1 MLLPPAPAARLRR
14 RLLVALAGLGI
25 LLAASY
31 LALIIVTRIDE
42 LFFPGQGL
50 SVGGLGRLPGVENN
64 SEGGSGQIN
73 VLVMGLD
80 RRPHEGNAPTR
91 TDTMFV
97 LTIDRQTKTAGIL
110 GIPRDL
116 WVEIPYPEGGGVFQE
131 RINTA
136 YVYGETQGYPGGGPA
151 LTEEVIER
159 NLGITI
165 DHYVIIDFQG
175 FIKVIDELG
184 GVDVYVEEEINDPY
198 YSRTEL
204 PGDYYPLS
212 FAVGMQHMDGQ
223 TALDYSRTRFG
234 NSDLD
239 RIHRQQQVIFAAI
252 DKALELNLVNID
264 TLIDLWGQYETA
276 IVTDINDFQVP
287 GFAALAAQ
295 TDPDRISALSLGA
308 ATTGWTAPTGAQV
321 LLIDRQ
327 LVQELIQALF
337 GNKQLTEEEAFVE
350 VQNGAGADG
359 LAQQVV
365 DYLAGFGFP
374 SASLTT
380 ASPVDGAIRPLT
392 QIIDFSGKEY
402 TVERLASLL
411 SVPPEQVRRA
421 GPEDYVLRTVEN
433 ADVVVILGTD
443 AQARGF
449 AADASGG

>member
-1 MLLPPAPAARLRR
+1 MLPPPAPAARLRR

-64 SEGGSGQIN
+64 DEGGSGQIN
-73 VLVMGLD
+73 ILVLGLD
-80 RRPHEGNAPTR
+80 RRPREGNAPTR

-116 WVEIPYPEGGGVFQE
+116 WVEIPYAEGGIFQE

-151 LTEEVIER
+151 LAEEVIER

-175 FIKVIDELG
+175 FIKIIDELD
-184 GVDVYVEEEINDPY
+184 GVDVYVEEQIDDPY

-204 PGDYYPLS
+204 PGDYYPLQ
-212 FAVGMQHMDGQ
+212 FTVGTHHMDGQ

-252 DKALELNLVNID
+252 DKALQLNLVNID
-264 TLIDLWGQYETA
+264 TLIDLWGRYKDA
-276 IVTDINDFQVP
+276 IVTDINDFQAP
-287 GFAALAAQ
+287 GFATLAAQ
-295 TDPDRISALSLGA
+295 SDPDRISALSLGA
-308 ATTGWTAPTGAQV
+308 ATTEWTAPTGAEV
-321 LLIDRQ
+321 LLVDKQ

-337 GNKQLTEEEAFVE
+337 GNKQLSEEAALVE

-359 LAQQVV
+359 LGQQVV
-365 DYLAGFGFP
+365 DYLVGFGFP

-380 ASPVDGAIRPLT
+380 ANPVDGAIRPLT
-392 QIIDFSGKEY
+392 QIIDFSDKEY

-411 SVPPEQVRRA
+411 SVPPGQVRHA
-421 GPEDYVLRTVEN
+421 GADDYALRMVEE

-443 AQARGF
+443 AQARDF
-449 AADASGG
+449 AAGTSGG

>member
-1 MLLPPAPAARLRR
+1 MLPPPAPAARLRR

-25 LLAASY
+25 LIAAPS

-64 SEGGSGQIN
+64 GEGGSGQIN
-73 VLVMGLD
+73 VLVVGRD
-80 RRPHEGNAPTR
+80 RRPREGNAPTR

-116 WVEIPYPEGGGVFQE
+116 WVEIPYAEGGIFQE

-151 LTEEVIER
+151 LAEEVIER
-159 NLGITI
+159 NLGITL

-175 FIKVIDELG
+175 FIKIIDELG
-184 GVDVYVEEEINDPY
+184 GVDVYVEEEIDDPY

-204 PGDYYPLS
+204 PGDYYPLY
-212 FAVGMQHMDGQ
+212 FAVGMHHMDGQ
-223 TALDYSRTRFG
+223 AALDYSRTRFG

-239 RIHRQQQVIFAAI
+239 RIHRQPQVIFAAI

-264 TLIDLWGQYETA
+264 RLIDLWGQYETA

-287 GFAALAAQ
+287 GFATLAAQ
-295 TDPDRISALSLGA
+295 IDPDRISALSLGA

-327 LVQELIQALF
+327 LVQGLIQALF
-337 GNKQLTEEEAFVE
+337 GNKQLTEEDAVVE
-350 VQNGAGADG
+350 G
-359 LAQQVV
+359 
-365 DYLAGFGFP
+365 
-374 SASLTT
+374 
-380 ASPVDGAIRPLT
+380 
-392 QIIDFSGKEY
+392 E
-402 TVERLASLL
+402 
-411 SVPPEQVRRA
+411 
-421 GPEDYVLRTVEN
+421 
-433 ADVVVILGTD
+433 
-443 AQARGF
+443 
-449 AADASGG
+449 